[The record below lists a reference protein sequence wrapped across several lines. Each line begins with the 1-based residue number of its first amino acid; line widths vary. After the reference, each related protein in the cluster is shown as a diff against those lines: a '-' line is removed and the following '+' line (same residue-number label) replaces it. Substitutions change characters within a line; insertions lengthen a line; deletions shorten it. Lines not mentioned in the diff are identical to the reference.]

1 MDGLRRASYGRGT
14 QTNPVGET
22 AFRQGGAEG
31 ATGPGNSQAKGPQ
44 EDGTLESGG
53 RVRRAPTDEVRLSA
67 SRKDAQPN
75 LSGLRTEGVANGA
88 SFAPSNATPTET
100 VLTDSPGPL
109 KRTPLYELHKE
120 LGARLV
126 PFAGYEMPVQ
136 YPTGILAEHAQTRTA
151 AGLFDVIH
159 MGQVRLTARPGQ
171 NAAKALETL
180 VPGDITGL
188 QPGQQRYTQF
198 TNEQG
203 GILDDL
209 MVTSTGDHLLLV
221 INAACKDDDLAH
233 LQKHLSATCEVEP
246 TFSRGLLALQ
256 GPLASQALA
265 RLAPAVATMKFMTGT
280 FVTID
285 GASCYVTRSGYTG
298 GDGYEISTPADK
310 TEVIARKLLAQP
322 EVKPIGLGAR
332 DSLRLE
338 AGLCLYGHDI
348 DTTTTPIEAV
358 LLWSVGKERR
368 AQGGFPG
375 ASIIQKQIA
384 EGAKRRRVGLLP
396 EGKAIARDGAEIVI
410 GGKTVGKVT
419 SGGFGPTLGRAVA
432 MGYVEKAHS
441 ANGTKVEL
449 TVRGKPV
456 PAEIVP
462 MPFVKHAYYRG

>member
-1 MDGLRRASYGRGT
+1 LT
-14 QTNPVGET
+14 EPT
-22 AFRQGGAEG
+22 A
-31 ATGPGNSQAKGPQ
+31 
-44 EDGTLESGG
+44 
-53 RVRRAPTDEVRLSA
+53 
-67 SRKDAQPN
+67 
-75 LSGLRTEGVANGA
+75 
-88 SFAPSNATPTET
+88 
-100 VLTDSPGPL
+100 GPL

-151 AGLFDVIH
+151 AGLFDVSH
-159 MGQVRLTARPGQ
+159 MGQVRLTAKPGQ
-171 NAAKALETL
+171 DKSGGAAKALETI
-180 VPGDITGL
+180 VPGDVAGL

-221 INAACKDDDLAH
+221 VNAACKDDDLAH
-233 LQKHLSATCEVEP
+233 IQKHLATTCEIEP
-246 TFSRGLLALQ
+246 MFSRGLLALQ
-256 GPLASQALA
+256 GPQAAQALV
-265 RLAPAVATMKFMTGT
+265 RLAPSVATMKFMTGT
-280 FVTID
+280 YVTID
-285 GASCYVTRSGYTG
+285 GAQCYVTRSGYTG
-298 GDGYEISTPADK
+298 GDGYEISTPADR
-310 TEVIARKLLAQP
+310 TDAIARKLLAQP

-348 DTTTTPIEAV
+348 DTVTTPIEAV
-358 LLWSVGKERR
+358 LLWSIGKERR
-368 AQGGFPG
+368 VQGGFPG
-375 ASIIQKQIA
+375 ASVIQKQIA
-384 EGAKRRRVGLLP
+384 EGAPRRRVGILP

-410 GGKTVGKVT
+410 NGKVIGKVT
-419 SGGFGPTLGRAVA
+419 SGGFGPTMGRAIA
-432 MGYVEKAHS
+432 MGYVEKAQS

-449 TVRGKPV
+449 LVRGKPV